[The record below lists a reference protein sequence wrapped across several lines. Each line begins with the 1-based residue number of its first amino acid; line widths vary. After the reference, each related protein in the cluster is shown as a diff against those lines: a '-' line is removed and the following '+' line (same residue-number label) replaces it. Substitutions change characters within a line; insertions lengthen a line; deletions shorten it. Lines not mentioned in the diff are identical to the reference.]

1 MSHDLQKE
9 KKKKKHVQ
17 SMADS
22 SLWSG
27 GHADGHIT
35 QQQFSPL
42 FVPTVVWS
50 QLSWGLGSTIHK
62 YQAAAFSS
70 IVVVIYKVHAL
81 HFLTQPPKGSSPL
94 RPCPCRSNTALV
106 DLFYPPTSPLAQQR
120 SLRSRH
126 GCCLSAPPEASCFT
140 AMTPALLASSAHLQS
155 DGTNKKDQYR
165 NQTPFNTDAPDGIKA
180 KER

>member
-9 KKKKKHVQ
+9 KNKKHVQ

-94 RPCPCRSNTALV
+94 QPCPCRSNTALV
-106 DLFYPPTSPLAQQR
+106 YLFYPPPHLPPCPAEVAKELPWLLSLCSSRSFLFHCYDTCSTGLICTSPIWWHKWGR
-120 SLRSRH
+120 SIQK
-126 GCCLSAPPEASCFT
+126 P
-140 AMTPALLASSAHLQS
+140 
-155 DGTNKKDQYR
+155 
-165 NQTPFNTDAPDGIKA
+165 NTIQHWCTWWYKS
-180 KER
+180 